1 MSQPGERGE
10 QVVET
15 FPREDTMLITIIII
29 ALAVIGLLALFGVLR
44 SRA

>member
-1 MSQPGERGE
+1 MSQAGAGRE
-10 QVVET
+10 QAVET
-15 FPREDTMLITIIII
+15 YPREDAMLITIIII

>member
-1 MSQPGERGE
+1 MSQRSARGE
-10 QVVET
+10 HLVERMS
-15 FPREDTMLITIIII
+15 REDPMLITIIII